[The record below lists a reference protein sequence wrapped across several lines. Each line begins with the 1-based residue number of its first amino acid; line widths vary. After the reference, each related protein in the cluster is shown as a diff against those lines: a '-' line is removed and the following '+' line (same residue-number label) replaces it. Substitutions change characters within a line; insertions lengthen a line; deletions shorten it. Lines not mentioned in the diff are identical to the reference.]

1 MVERLGVWFAFL
13 PLGIISANV
22 GNAENIGLRNYGT
35 GDNPVNFFIAI
46 AANSVKQYTASFLT
60 CSCFITRCLAQ
71 IRNSEFWPEW
81 LRLSDELRR
90 AYDMIKS
97 FDFVRDWLLGPFT
110 NNARVQENLDA
121 CFFEGK
127 KKSTPKS
134 IVYFFL
140 QKQFSS
146 AHSWNTHCYLI
157 TKCDLSICTIE
168 KSVIY
173 YKIIDFKI
181 HSISLCT
188 FKISQNGH
196 HHFNKKINLQS
207 CTFPLYKGVTRL
219 TTSLQETGST
229 WAQQRVPNYQTASS
243 DGWENSQNGDEQGM
257 FSLSNRHLKNKE
269 ILLRHNIRQKS
280 LITTPT

>member
-219 TTSLQETGST
+219 TRRST
-229 WAQQRVPNYQTASS
+229 YNLPARNRFNMSSAKSSKLPDRIQRWLRKQSERWWARYVQFVQQALEKQ
-243 DGWENSQNGDEQGM
+243 GD
-257 FSLSNRHLKNKE
+257 SPK
-269 ILLRHNIRQKS
+269 
-280 LITTPT
+280 T